1 MRPPR
6 VEWRVGVKN
15 LGRPRRKPEEVDDVA
30 ELGAL
35 ADKPGREGPACGGG
49 DLCGNQISGAPRP

>member
-1 MRPPR
+1 MESRSQ
-6 VEWRVGVKN
+6 K

-35 ADKPGREGPACGGG
+35 ADQPGREGPARGGG
-49 DLCGNQISGAPRP
+49 DLCGNQISGAHAIDAMLSP